1 MCADAPRRHVADL
14 ALAEH
19 AITRSPDDAMVF
31 PPHHEL
37 GRTGFRATRLGIGD
51 LADRAVPFDRCVA
64 TLCRALDEGLNVV
77 DTAPNYEDGYS
88 EQIVGEALRGRRRDH
103 VFVIDKI
110 DHLQAAVA
118 PQVEGSLQRLRLD
131 HVDLFA
137 FHACSSHADLDAL
150 LAPDGGFD
158 QLALQVQAGRVRW
171 RGLSSHHPDV
181 LLRALAAGV
190 CDVVMFPLGP
200 FVDPRYATTILPQA
214 RARGVG
220 TVCFKTFGAG
230 KLLGDTEGYQRP
242 LANRPRGKRSSG
254 GTSPADEAAPRLPRL
269 SVAQCLRY
277 TLTLDPD
284 VALLGLSF
292 PNEQDAAWA
301 ATHGFTPMT
310 TAELAATQQAA
321 AAAIAGKGDVW
332 WNPR

>member
-1 MCADAPRRHVADL
+1 
-14 ALAEH
+14 
-19 AITRSPDDAMVF
+19 MVF
-31 PPHHEL
+31 LPHREL
-37 GRTGFRATRLGIGD
+37 GRTGFRPTRLGIGD

-64 TLCRALDEGLNVV
+64 TLRRALDEGLNLV

-88 EQIVGEALRGRRRDH
+88 EQIVGEALRGRRRGD

-110 DHLQAAVA
+110 DHLRAAVA
-118 PQVEGSLQRLRLD
+118 PQVEASLQRLRLE

-150 LAPDGGFD
+150 LAPGGGFD
-158 QLALQVQAGRVRW
+158 QLAAQVQAGRVRW
-171 RGLSSHHPDV
+171 RGLSSHHPEV
-181 LLRALAAGV
+181 LHRALTAGV

-200 FVDPRYATTILPQA
+200 YVDARYATTILPLA

-242 LANRPRGKRSSG
+242 LTNRPRGKHSSG
-254 GTSPADEAAPRLPRL
+254 GSTPVDDAAPRLPRL
-269 SVAQCLRY
+269 SVEQCVRY

-301 ATHGFTPMT
+301 AARAFTPMT
-310 TAELAATQQAA
+310 QAELAATQDAA
-321 AAAIAGKGDVW
+321 VAAIAGKGDVW